1 MTMASVSDPGIS
13 LSLFKAKISECLDM
27 VGSLEPRERIQ
38 AVEIWNEISEQLQQ
52 VINNAMEELDLL
64 EKEKTKIFNETNSNI
79 LSPRAKKNSSSSN
92 YTSPIKIGVSLLK
105 PPAEK
110 REMLNVNISP
120 TTNFKSLLVSGHSLL
135 LDASSDPEHSENNS
149 PAPDNG
155 DQDHS
160 VPFDPGVGDTAKAE
174 EEDFHLA
181 NLSGQVLIVPEN
193 NDIAPESDIGA
204 VDGIMTVTDEEG
216 ITHKV
221 QFALED
227 DNENLDM
234 DANSQEITPE
244 MASVKTVNV
253 NEMPGTVDETPN
265 KVIRTKPDG
274 GKETYFQCNFCDK
287 EFSTAASLTSHRW
300 QHTKPFQCES
310 CKIRFASKGN
320 LVIHRRRHTGDR
332 PFACNLCDSKF
343 TTKGNLKRHLQS
355 HSGVKPYACTQCDGR
370 FTEKKSLKIH
380 MRKHTGERPYS
391 CKYCQKSFA
400 QASILKSH
408 LAMHLDKRSYVCEL
422 CGKGFRQ
429 KSQLRLH
436 EKRHSGQKTFECPYC
451 ESKFITKGDH
461 ERHIKSHLGQ
471 RDFHCTLCEKTF
483 TRQQTLNEH
492 MNRHYG
498 VKPYECK
505 ACGQTFSEM
514 STVYKHLKT
523 HSKKPQDELII
534 RKLSESHPNPI
545 LQEDV
550 LDVLDIDPKLQNA
563 GKYIVN
569 PNNVIQIESQI
580 FLEDDND

>member
-1 MTMASVSDPGIS
+1 MYPVLVLLITETSSCHR
-13 LSLFKAKISECLDM
+13 FLDT
-27 VGSLEPRERIQ
+27 LC
-38 AVEIWNEISEQLQQ
+38 QQ
-52 VINNAMEELDLL
+52 VINNAMEELDQL
-64 EKEKTKIFNETNSNI
+64 EKEKNRIIKETNSSI
-79 LSPRAKKNSSSSN
+79 LITSPKKSISSSN
-92 YTSPIKIGVSLLK
+92 YSSPVKIGVSLLK

-110 REMLNVNISP
+110 KEMLNLNISP
-120 TTNFKSLLVSGHSLL
+120 TTNLKSLLISGQSLIMNS
-135 LDASSDPEHSENNS
+135 SSDHGDHS
-149 PAPDNG
+149 PAPDNSHNG
-155 DQDHS
+155 EHS
-160 VPFDPGVGDTAKAE
+160 NENELETGDTGKAE
-174 EEDFHLA
+174 EEDFQLA
-181 NLSGQVLIVPEN
+181 NLSGQVLIVPD
-193 NDIAPESDIGA
+193 NDNIVPESDIGD

-221 QFALED
+221 QFALEE
-227 DNENLDM
+227 DNDNLDM
-234 DANSQEITPE
+234 DVNTQEITPE
-244 MASVKTVNV
+244 MASVKTVTV
-253 NEMPGTVDETPN
+253 NEMPGTVDETHN
-265 KVIRTKPDG
+265 KIIRTKPDG
-274 GKETYFQCNFCDK
+274 VKETYFKCNFCDK

-408 LAMHLDKRSYVCEL
+408 LAMHLDKRSYVCDL

-429 KSQLRLH
+429 KSQLKLH
-436 EKRHSGQKTFECPYC
+436 EKRHTGQKTFECPYC

-498 VKPYECK
+498 IKPYECK

-514 STVYKHLKT
+514 STVYKHLKI
-523 HSKKPQDELII
+523 HSKKPQEELII
-534 RKLSESHPNPI
+534 RKLSESHQSTI
-545 LQEDV
+545 LQDDV
-550 LDVLDIDPKLQNA
+550 LDVLDIDSKLQNTN
-563 GKYIVN
+563 KYIVN

-580 FLEDDND
+580 FLEEDND